1 MLDSFALCLSRLYPA
16 EQVEAAAAGGPT
28 EGRPRL
34 FDVSE
39 TPHPDGE
46 FYAVVNGRPT
56 IFPHPKQRKVTESSA
71 RFVLALAGVRSGK
84 TSAGP
89 WVMCNWMQDGGPGP
103 YLLVAPTFTL
113 LDKAA
118 VPEVRTVL
126 GRILGLGEVIGGSN
140 GYFRISDEGHRKLWP
155 DLPLPHEPSRIIF
168 GYAERPESL
177 AAVTAKG
184 AWLDECGQKGF
195 KQESYE
201 ELLAR
206 VSIHRGRILFTTRPY
221 LLHWLKTEVYDR
233 AVRNAKGVGLPA
245 DADYEVISYES
256 RDNPKFPPEEWERA
270 KATLPDWKFDMLYR
284 GIFTRPAGAVYDCWD
299 PETMV
304 GPAFNPDPSW
314 TRYVGIDFGAPNFA
328 GVFIAEEPG
337 VELAGPPARGKPKL
351 TTPSVFHVYGEYRPN
366 EARSAKEH
374 VEAMKALRRRIEGE
388 TPPPIRAT
396 IGGSRS
402 ENQWRLDFA
411 SAGWPIHPPDQTE
424 VEVGIGRTYAF
435 IKTGRLRV
443 CENCPALI
451 SDLNTY
457 SRPVDDAG
465 NVLEGIEDKE
475 LAHSADALRYV
486 AGWLGRLGPN
496 HYFEVVRAP
505 AAAPGG
511 DPWG

>member
-1 MLDSFALCLSRLYPA
+1 MMQRELARREADAARRRAELRPA
-16 EQVEAAAAGGPT
+16 
-28 EGRPRL
+28 RRRL

-56 IFPHPKQRKVTESSA
+56 IYPHARQKQVKQSDK

-84 TSAGP
+84 TSIGP
-89 WVMCNWMQDGGPGP
+89 WWLCDTMQDYGPGP

-126 GRILGLGEVIGGSN
+126 GRILGLGEVVGGSS
-140 GYFRISDEGHRKLWP
+140 GYFRISDEGHRRLWP
-155 DLPLPHEPSRIIF
+155 DLPPPLEPSRIIF

-184 AWLDECGQKGF
+184 AWLDEAGQKGF

-233 AVRNAKGVGLPA
+233 AVRNAKGTGLPA
-245 DADYEVISYES
+245 DRDYEVVSYES
-256 RDNPKFPPEEWERA
+256 RDNPKFPPEEWDRA
-270 KATLPDWKFDMLYR
+270 KATMPAWKFDMIYR

-299 PETMV
+299 AESMV
-304 GPAFNPDPSW
+304 QPAFNPDPSW
-314 TRYVGIDFGAPNFA
+314 KRYVGIDFGAPNFA
-328 GVFIAEEPG
+328 AVFIAEEPG
-337 VELAGPPARGKPKL
+337 AELVGPPRRGQAKYGAPP
-351 TTPSVFHVYGEYRPN
+351 TYHVYGEYRPE
-366 EARSAKEH
+366 EARSAAEH
-374 VEAMKALRRRIEGE
+374 VAAMKALRRRIEGDDL
-388 TPPPIRAT
+388 PPVVAS
-396 IGGSRS
+396 IGGSKS
-402 ENQWRLDFA
+402 ENQWRLDFG
-411 SAGWPIHPPDQTE
+411 SAGWPIHAPDQPD
-424 VEVGIGRTYAF
+424 VEVGIGRVYAT

-443 CENCPALI
+443 CENCPRLI
-451 SDLNTY
+451 DDLNSY

-465 NVLEGIEDKE
+465 NVLEGLEDKE
-475 LAHSADALRYV
+475 TYHSADALRYPMS
-486 AGWLGRLGPN
+486 WLNRLGPAY
-496 HYFEVVRAP
+496 HFEVVTHPRR
-505 AAAPGG
+505 
-511 DPWG
+511 